1 MKRLVI
7 PSALLLLTLFDL
19 QLAQA
24 QQPPLLPESTV
35 SAIAHEL
42 SGETAKHNLEF
53 LARLHRQRGSLG
65 FHAAAQF
72 VAAQA
77 RAYGLA
83 DVKIEQFPADG
94 RKFYG
99 TQRSRLPWDAEAG
112 ELWELRESGGR
123 WVPAERLADW
133 DAAPITLAEDS
144 ESAEVSPELVDVGS
158 GTAESDY
165 AGKEVRGK
173 IVLAAEQPGA
183 VEHLA
188 VQRFGAVG
196 IVSYA
201 QNQRTAWWGED
212 DNLIRWGHL
221 NSFPVTPTFA
231 FMISLKRARE
241 LRLRLAQGQAI
252 RLHASVRGGRHP
264 GAYEVVTATIPGAD
278 ERLREQE
285 IVFSCHLDHQRPGA
299 NDNASGCVTI
309 LEVARTLSK
318 LISEGKIPRPARTI
332 RFVWPPEV
340 EGTMA
345 LLNSKPDMVR
355 RIQAVVHMDMVGG
368 GPVTK
373 AIFHITRSPASLP
386 SFVNDVAEAF
396 GDFVN
401 RQTNE
406 FASTGNASYPLVA
419 PEGGKEALQADF
431 ANFTPGSDHEIYA
444 EGSFR
449 IPAIYFNDWPD
460 RYIHTN
466 FDAAANIDPT
476 KLLRAGF
483 LAAASGYFLASMSP
497 ADVPAILYRVMAGSL
512 RRTAYALQRS
522 EELRSSKTSP
532 RAWPAGNKFDAGAEA
547 GNLARF
553 ELQFERGVVDSI
565 ERFAP
570 LPPEARSQSDGSL
583 EQLRALLGNPSA
595 PPPASGDGKL
605 VFTRNPEPKGP
616 MSVFGYDYL
625 IAHYGQE
632 RARAL
637 HLDKFTGPGSAGE
650 STAYEILNFVDG
662 KRNAQ
667 EIRDAVSAEFAPIP
681 LEVVVEYLRAL
692 ETIGVLRKLS

>member
-1 MKRLVI
+1 MKKLFI
-7 PSALLLLTLFDL
+7 PSLFL
-19 QLAQA
+19 FLVTSIPA
-24 QQPPLLPESTV
+24 QQPPLLPEPTV

-42 SGETAKHNLEF
+42 SGETAKRNLEF
-53 LARLHRQRGSLG
+53 LARLHRQRGSRG
-65 FHAAAQF
+65 FHAAAEF

-83 DVKIEQFPADG
+83 DVNILQFPADG
-94 RKFYG
+94 RIFYG
-99 TQRSRLPWDAEAG
+99 TQRSRPPWDAESG
-112 ELWELRESGGR
+112 DLWELRESGGR
-123 WVPAERLADW
+123 WVDAERLASW

-144 ESAEVSPELVDVGS
+144 ESAEVSPELVDVGA

-173 IVLAAEQPGA
+173 IVLASERPGA
-183 VEHLA
+183 VERLA
-188 VQRFGAVG
+188 VQRLGAVG

-221 NSFPVTPTFA
+221 DTFPSTPAFA

-241 LRLRLAQGQAI
+241 LRDRLAHGESI
-252 RLHASVRGGRHP
+252 RLHASVRAGRHP
-264 GAYEVVTATIPGAD
+264 GAYEVVTAAIPGAD
-278 ERLREQE
+278 ERLRGQE

-318 LISEGKIPRPARTI
+318 LIAESKIPRPARTI
-332 RFVWPPEV
+332 RFIWPPEI

-345 LLNSKPDMVR
+345 LLNSKPELAQ

-368 GPVTK
+368 GRVTK
-373 AIFHITRSPASLP
+373 AVFHITRGPASLP
-386 SFVNDVAEAF
+386 SFINDVAEAF

-401 RQTNE
+401 RQSHE
-406 FASTGNASYPLVA
+406 FASTGKAAYPLVA

-431 ANFTPGSDHEIYA
+431 SNFTPGSDHEIYE

-483 LAAASGYFLASMSP
+483 LGATSGYFLASLSP
-497 ADVPAILYRVMAGSL
+497 ADVPAILRTVMAATL
-512 RRTAYALQRS
+512 RRTAAALRRS
-522 EELRSSKTSP
+522 EELKS
-532 RAWPAGNKFDAGAEA
+532 AGTKNDAGAEA
-547 GNLARF
+547 ANLARF
-553 ELQFERGVVDSI
+553 ELQYERAILDSI

-570 LPPEARSQSDGSL
+570 LSPDARAQSETLLGH
-583 EQLRALLGNPSA
+583 LRALLGSPPG
-595 PPPASGDGKL
+595 PPPATGDGKL
-605 VFTRNPEPKGP
+605 VFARNPEPKGP

-625 IAHYGQE
+625 AAHYGE
-632 RARAL
+632 DRARAL
-637 HLDKFTGPGSAGE
+637 RLERFSGPGSSAE
-650 STAYEILNFVDG
+650 SAAYEILNFVDG
-662 KRNAQ
+662 RRNAQ
-667 EIRDAVSAEFAPIP
+667 EIRDAISAEFAPLP
-681 LEVVVEYLRAL
+681 ADVVVEYLRAL
-692 ETIGVLRKLS
+692 ETIGVLRRLP